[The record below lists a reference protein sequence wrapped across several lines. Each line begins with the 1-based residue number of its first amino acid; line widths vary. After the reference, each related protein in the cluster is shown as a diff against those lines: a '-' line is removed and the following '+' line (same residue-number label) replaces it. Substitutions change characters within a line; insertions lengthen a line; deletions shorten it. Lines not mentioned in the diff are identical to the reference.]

1 MSSILLF
8 GATEEARDAR
18 VLETLGDLEMEVSEN
33 NPDLLIIE
41 PLEKKKSIGIK
52 QVREATK
59 FLVEKPFSHKAK
71 VVLINKGELLT
82 VQAQNALLKTLEEPP
97 SYATIIVNAKTENSL
112 LETVISRCRKIRV
125 TDDTKRQITTISI
138 NEILTMR
145 VGKRLEWSAEYSK
158 EDKQHVINAI
168 EDWIHQ
174 LRENLNL
181 ANAEN
186 IEVLLKVKGDLEK
199 TNVSLKLALEY
210 LSTKLKARS

>member
-1 MSSILLF
+1 MSSLLF
-8 GATEEARDAR
+8 FGSTKEARDAKVR
-18 VLETLGDLEMEVSEN
+18 KILENLEMEGSEN

-71 VVLINKGELLT
+71 VVLINRGELLT

-97 SYATIIVNAKTENSL
+97 SYATIIVNAKTEDSL
-112 LETVISRCRKIRV
+112 LETVTSRCRKTRV
-125 TDDTKRQITTISI
+125 IESAQRQITTISI

-145 VGKRLEWSAEYSK
+145 IGKRLSWAAEYSK
-158 EDKQHVINAI
+158 EERPHVIDAL
-168 EDWIHQ
+168 EGWIFQ

-181 ANAEN
+181 VNAEN
-186 IEVLLKVKGDLEK
+186 IETLLKVKKDIEN

-210 LSTKLKARS
+210 LSIKLKARS